1 MTEALTV
8 LSPATQRWVGDAL
21 LHKGWFSLVPLASR
35 SDNRVFRIGA
45 DGVFY
50 ALKFVAPGRV
60 AAFAHERAITDYLA
74 ARGYPVPRV
83 IAAEELPDADTNGDG
98 MRLVTLHAWL
108 PGEPVGPFGA
118 PMPVAERDARMD
130 VVDVFAATL
139 ARVHRLPLDEVRD
152 LWQYPEDRT
161 DTAADWA
168 TNFVQKKIAG
178 DLARVAPALPNDV
191 RLPLTDELTT
201 WGHRLAD
208 APVPLA
214 PLHGDYYGDNILIEG
229 GVVTGLLDW
238 EAARVGDPLWDLAR
252 TEAAAF
258 ATTPDAWAR
267 FRAAYA
273 SRVPW
278 AVDTARIRR
287 YRLLMALGD
296 LRYAVRHAP
305 DLIPARVPAVVHLW
319 QQCVEGRGD

>member
-8 LSPATQRWVGDAL
+8 LSPATQRWVGDVL
-21 LHKGWFSLVPLASR
+21 LHKGWFTPVPLASR
-35 SDNRVFRIGA
+35 SDNRVFRVGA
-45 DGVFY
+45 DGVSY

-74 ARGYPVPRV
+74 AHGLPVPRV

-98 MRLVTLHAWL
+98 KRLVTLRAWL
-108 PGEPVGPFGA
+108 PGEPVGVFDA
-118 PMPVAERDARMD
+118 SIPVATLNVR
-130 VVDVFAATL
+130 VDVFAATL

-152 LWQYPEDRT
+152 FWQYPEDRT

-178 DLARVAPALPNDV
+178 DLARVAPVLPGDLRV
-191 RLPLTDELTT
+191 PLTDELTA
-201 WGHRLAD
+201 WGHWLAD

-214 PLHGDYYGDNILIEG
+214 PLHGDYYGDNVLIEG

-258 ATTPDAWAR
+258 AAAPDAWTR

-273 SRVPW
+273 ARVPW

-319 QQCVEGRGD
+319 QQCMEGEGD